1 MVLIL
6 TEFQVE
12 ACGVP
17 DMKPRDVGLRLKRF
31 EVAERERKVATIE
44 MMVTDFKHMASDLM
58 LQITAEEDRTGIRDC
73 GHFAYST
80 FAKSARLRRNNL
92 LNSVGDLEIKLG
104 AARREHETV
113 AAELRQL
120 EQSAIR
126 DSDSILSKIARAS
139 MVG

>member
-1 MVLIL
+1 
-6 TEFQVE
+6 
-12 ACGVP
+12 
-17 DMKPRDVGLRLKRF
+17 MKPRDVGLRLKHF
-31 EVAERERKVATIE
+31 EVADRERKVSTMEI
-44 MMVTDFKHMASDLM
+44 MVTEFRHMASDLM
-58 LQITAEEDRTGIRDC
+58 LQITAEEERTGIRDC

-92 LNSVGDLEIKLG
+92 LNSVGDLEIKLD

-120 EQSAIR
+120 ERSAIR

>member
-1 MVLIL
+1 
-6 TEFQVE
+6 
-12 ACGVP
+12 
-17 DMKPRDVGLRLKRF
+17 MKPRDVGLRLKRF
-31 EVAERERKVATIE
+31 EVAERERKVSTME
-44 MMVTDFKHMASDLM
+44 VMVTEFKHMASDLM
-58 LQITAEEDRTGIRDC
+58 LQITAEEERTGIRDC
-73 GHFAYST
+73 GHFTYST

-92 LNSVGDLEIKLG
+92 LNSVEDLEIKLD

>member
-1 MVLIL
+1 
-6 TEFQVE
+6 
-12 ACGVP
+12 
-17 DMKPRDVGLRLKRF
+17 MKTRDVGLRLKRF
-31 EVAERERKVATIE
+31 QVAERERKVATME

-58 LQITAEEDRTGIRDC
+58 HQITAEEERTGIRDC

-92 LNSVGDLEIKLG
+92 LNSVEDLEIKLD

-120 EQSAIR
+120 ERAPIR
-126 DSDSILSKIARAS
+126 DSDSFLSNIARVS

>member
-1 MVLIL
+1 
-6 TEFQVE
+6 
-12 ACGVP
+12 
-17 DMKPRDVGLRLKRF
+17 MKPRDVGLRLKRF
-31 EVAERERKVATIE
+31 EVADRERKVSTME
-44 MMVTDFKHMASDLM
+44 VMVTEFKHMASDLM
-58 LQITAEEDRTGIRDC
+58 LQITAEEERTGIRDC
-73 GHFAYST
+73 GHFTYST

>member
-1 MVLIL
+1 
-6 TEFQVE
+6 
-12 ACGVP
+12 
-17 DMKPRDVGLRLKRF
+17 MKPRDVGLRLKRF
-31 EVAERERKVATIE
+31 EVADRERKVSTME
-44 MMVTDFKHMASDLM
+44 VMVTEFKHMASDLM
-58 LQITAEEDRTGIRDC
+58 LQITAEEERTGVRDC

>member
-1 MVLIL
+1 
-6 TEFQVE
+6 
-12 ACGVP
+12 
-17 DMKPRDVGLRLKRF
+17 MKPRDVGLRLKRF
-31 EVAERERKVATIE
+31 EVADRERKVSTME
-44 MMVTDFKHMASDLM
+44 MMVTEFKHMASDLM
-58 LQITAEEDRTGIRDC
+58 LQITAEEERTGVRDC

-92 LNSVGDLEIKLG
+92 LNSVGDLELKLD

-113 AAELRQL
+113 ATELRQL
-120 EQSAIR
+120 ERSTIR

>member
-1 MVLIL
+1 
-6 TEFQVE
+6 
-12 ACGVP
+12 
-17 DMKPRDVGLRLKRF
+17 MKPRDVGLRLKRF
-31 EVAERERKVATIE
+31 EVADRERKVSSME
-44 MMVTDFKHMASDLM
+44 MMVTEFKHMASDLM
-58 LQITAEEDRTGIRDC
+58 LQITAEEERTGVRDC

-92 LNSVGDLEIKLG
+92 LNSVEDLEIKLH

-120 EQSAIR
+120 ERTAIR

>member
-1 MVLIL
+1 
-6 TEFQVE
+6 
-12 ACGVP
+12 
-17 DMKPRDVGLRLKRF
+17 MKPRDVGLRLKRF
-31 EVAERERKVATIE
+31 EVADRERKVSTME
-44 MMVTDFKHMASDLM
+44 VMVTEFKHMASDLM
-58 LQITAEEDRTGIRDC
+58 LQITAEEERTGIRDC